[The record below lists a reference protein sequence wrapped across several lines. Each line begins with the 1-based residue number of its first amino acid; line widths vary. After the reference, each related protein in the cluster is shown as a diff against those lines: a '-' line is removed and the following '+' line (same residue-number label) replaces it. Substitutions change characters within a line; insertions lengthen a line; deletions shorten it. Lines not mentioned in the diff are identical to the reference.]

1 MMGDVPPPWRFLNQR
16 RLQMEKKI
24 LGILPKSMVNVLCVS
39 LVVTYVLAL
48 IWSWVEAQSFSADHY
63 WVKIIEMLLL
73 AVIIGGVV
81 GWLADSARRS
91 TLWVAAGMAWLG
103 TVLVG
108 GLMANAKAGVDGATL
123 GALGGEVFST
133 TVSAGA
139 LVIGIV
145 AAYAAA
151 MVARDTE

>member
-1 MMGDVPPPWRFLNQR
+1 MMGDVPPLWGFLNQR

-24 LGILPKSMVNVLCVS
+24 LGILPKSTVNVLFVS

-48 IWSWVEAQSFSADHY
+48 IWSWVEAKSFSTDHY

-103 TVLVG
+103 TILVE
-108 GLMANAKAGVDGATL
+108 GLMANAAGGVDGATL
-123 GALGGEVFST
+123 ASLGGEVFST
-133 TVSAGA
+133 TVSGGV
-139 LVIGIV
+139 LVVGIV

-151 MVARDTE
+151 MVAREAE

>member
-1 MMGDVPPPWRFLNQR
+1 
-16 RLQMEKKI
+16 MEKKI
-24 LGILPKSMVNVLCVS
+24 LGVLPKSTVNVLFAA

-81 GWLADSARRS
+81 GWLANNTRRS
-91 TLWVAAGMAWLG
+91 TLWIAAGFAWLG
-103 TVLVG
+103 TLLVE
-108 GLMANAKAGVDGATL
+108 GLIANAPGGVDGATL
-123 GALGGEVFST
+123 ASLGGEAFST

-139 LVIGIV
+139 IVIGIV

-151 MVARDTE
+151 MAARETE

>member
-1 MMGDVPPPWRFLNQR
+1 MMGNVPPPWRFLNQR

-24 LGILPKSMVNVLCVS
+24 LGVLPKSTVNVLFAA

-81 GWLADSARRS
+81 GWLANNTRRS
-91 TLWVAAGMAWLG
+91 TLWIAAGFAWLG
-103 TVLVG
+103 TLLVE
-108 GLMANAKAGVDGATL
+108 GLIANAPGGVDGATL
-123 GALGGEVFST
+123 ASLGGEAFST

-139 LVIGIV
+139 IVIGIV

-151 MVARDTE
+151 MAARETE